1 MPQLEEEDKKPEV
14 VIEELQHLRGD
25 HHYHHQRQIKKVQ
38 NKTNHHPHHPQ
49 DQKVI
54 LIIPVVI

>member
-14 VIEELQHLRGD
+14 VIEELLHLRGD
-25 HHYHHQRQIKKVQ
+25 HYHHQRQIKKVQ